1 MSYGISAG
9 WDDDIVESSSKG
21 FTDAPQSYGYGLGIT
36 TVAAPVAGVTGYG
49 AAKELRPNALSKAT
63 ELLWRVNDAT
73 RAARVAAALE
83 EQEDEEMSPVKD
95 MEDDRKPVES
105 SSVPVTLGSSRAS
118 SRVGLLAVP
127 LASADGKFHVRLSSS
142 RRRCPES
149 VSDPGAAV
157 LLQAQVEA
165 GFASSVA
172 AFPSGTPALLSPIG
186 ADPKVLLQKYSTV
199 AAGCLGDVAA
209 ESFQLAEALFG
220 CSSHGPRSREHQVM
234 IRLGRWLSRVNQRTV
249 QQFLDQRRS
258 MSGLHFGEFTEA
270 QRLEAVFHHLSAN
283 SISAALG
290 ELHAPRTET
299 THGASP
305 YFDRL
310 AAILSASG
318 GTPLPGQQRHWIR
331 QQVAEWKRERRH
343 ADGLMSPELWRIY
356 SLLAG
361 DLEVL
366 RDCLDWR
373 TAFGVVLW
381 YGQEEDAENEML
393 AKVVTAFLEAVK
405 QQGMSSRIRPL
416 PGYLQNINDLTQQIF
431 ESPRVGQS
439 IRTDPQ
445 AESLQF
451 AAIRMAAKLLID
463 SDVSHFD
470 YTTYTENALEISL
483 SWHFSVLMLALQG
496 ETARAAAEGSAFQRL
511 TQQYCQLLDYNGAPS
526 WAVYVAHFLCEHR
539 SRAALVRQLLT
550 SYAKSTSSVVDESA
564 LPWPTL
570 PTGWLYQAH
579 ALAYEQAR
587 NWCGALCCWRKCGGE
602 EARAVTIACGYL
614 LGPAIL
620 GHAFSPFKRG
630 AVEGILLAPMTS
642 AARWLLQSLEELSS
656 AMGCHDL
663 LWAEVGREALKVLRQ
678 WAASQDNIR
687 FEAATLV
694 QLHWKCERLQKCM
707 LGLPQ

>member
-1 MSYGISAG
+1 
-9 WDDDIVESSSKG
+9 
-21 FTDAPQSYGYGLGIT
+21 
-36 TVAAPVAGVTGYG
+36 
-49 AAKELRPNALSKAT
+49 
-63 ELLWRVNDAT
+63 
-73 RAARVAAALE
+73 
-83 EQEDEEMSPVKD
+83 
-95 MEDDRKPVES
+95 
-105 SSVPVTLGSSRAS
+105 
-118 SRVGLLAVP
+118 
-127 LASADGKFHVRLSSS
+127 
-142 RRRCPES
+142 
-149 VSDPGAAV
+149 
-157 LLQAQVEA
+157 
-165 GFASSVA
+165 
-172 AFPSGTPALLSPIG
+172 
-186 ADPKVLLQKYSTV
+186 
-199 AAGCLGDVAA
+199 
-209 ESFQLAEALFG
+209 
-220 CSSHGPRSREHQVM
+220 M

-470 YTTYTENALEISL
+470 YTTYTKNALEISL